1 MKHRTRTDGHHPR
14 SAPALLVATVVV
26 AALCGLVGNAA
37 GADPAVA
44 PPQHVVGELGIQAA
58 IDRSLVQADADRE
71 AIVAMLQ
78 REDVRRIAGAAGL
91 DLERASA
98 AAATMSGP
106 ALERMA
112 DQARALDNDLV
123 GGEGRVVMTTTA
135 IIIILLILILL
146 L

>member
-1 MKHRTRTDGHHPR
+1 M
-14 SAPALLVATVVV
+14 VAAVVV
-26 AALCGLVGNAA
+26 AALCGFVGNAA

-44 PPQHVVGELGIQAA
+44 PPQHVVGETGIQAA
-58 IDRSLVQADADRE
+58 IDQSLVQADADRE
-71 AIVAMLQ
+71 AILAMLQ